1 MDITSYILGQK
12 SGKGSVVIE
21 EGGDYTFTDPD
32 NDGNIVIQEDD
43 NNG

>member
-21 EGGDYTFTDPD
+21 EGTDYTFTDAET
-32 NDGNIVIQEDD
+32 DGNIVIEEAE
-43 NNG
+43 